1 MVHRALSRA
10 PAPQPRPAA
19 RPCRRR
25 APRALD
31 LPAWARRPAASL
43 LTGGD
48 LDALDARLLDAAGD
62 EAEALGAGMALLW
75 RDVKVDAP
83 IVAKAALRPK
93 AELTERERARAG
105 RAREYGWPA
114 FWFANIF
121 MNTVPWTPLV
131 LPLVLR
137 VVAREKVIPPQMD
150 VEKDRRLKMLMARR
164 RAAQG
169 GGDD

>member
-1 MVHRALSRA
+1 MDVIRKKHAKEKST
-10 PAPQPRPAA
+10 
-19 RPCRRR
+19 
-25 APRALD
+25 
-31 LPAWARRPAASL
+31 LPEWLAL
-43 LTGGD
+43 LTSGD
-48 LDALDARLLDAAGD
+48 LDALDARLDAAGD

-83 IVAKAALRPK
+83 IVAKAALRSK
-93 AELTERERARAG
+93 EELTERERARAG